1 MLPIVLILLL
11 DNTYPS
17 GLFVPGPM
25 HCAVDSVEVLLA
37 SVLSNGAVKCLCILG
52 GCLDGGSKQN
62 HVAASSAVL
71 QPLAEVMIDSDDD
84 GVSWACVRC
93 TFLNHPALRTCEC
106 CLLERPLK
114 SSEYLIPTMTFSFF
128 LVKYKCK

>member
-37 SVLSNGAVKCLCILG
+37 SVLSNGAVVFVYIRWLPGRWK
-52 GCLDGGSKQN
+52 
-62 HVAASSAVL
+62 
-71 QPLAEVMIDSDDD
+71 
-84 GVSWACVRC
+84 
-93 TFLNHPALRTCEC
+93 
-106 CLLERPLK
+106 
-114 SSEYLIPTMTFSFF
+114 
-128 LVKYKCK
+128 